1 MAQQTVSKM
10 ERVETAVEWFA
21 FQIMNSWNDIQNGK
35 TSIDELIEAAK
46 QMEKKQHKHTWLYE
60 GNIDNA
66 SYERFERYYQVTFG
80 GQGSPDTTTSPTE

>member
-1 MAQQTVSKM
+1 MAQQT
-10 ERVETAVEWFA
+10 AVEWLQECLDLHLNHEQKMQYEGL
-21 FQIMNSWNDIQNGK
+21 FQQ
-35 TSIDELIEAAK
+35 AK

-80 GQGSPDTTTSPTE
+80 GQGSPDTTTSTNTQNK